1 MLRQYLS
8 YKADTFSMIG
18 DIGYVW
24 SNLWF
29 NRFANKYDIK
39 QEFIYS
45 PENKVKFNRFEEIKP
60 ES

>member
-1 MLRQYLS
+1 
-8 YKADTFSMIG
+8 MIG
-18 DIGYVW
+18 DVGYVW

-60 ES
+60 ESEKWAKNYVYTM